1 MVAGVEDRAACV
13 YMGSRNF
20 CFDLLLLDLL
30 ELYSGEHLY
39 SVSPL
44 VPLPIDLT
52 LFKELLKTEPH

>member
-1 MVAGVEDRAACV
+1 MVAGVEARAACV
-13 YMGSRNF
+13 CMGSRNF

-30 ELYSGEHLY
+30 ELCSGEHLH